1 MASAI
6 PILAPGTA
14 SANSS
19 NGDDN
24 NSPSVPAT
32 TSTATWPG
40 KATGSTAKTSG
51 SNPSSRPVSLTNS
64 NKNRTCRNVVIHGFC
79 KYEGKGCEFNH
90 DGGKPSASVSSPEI
104 SKAKLHANSPIFKP
118 SSLSAGTV
126 KAEAINAPEFV
137 PKSSQDANAQA
148 GPAYS
153 DPKQMAHPF
162 TSYGSMMP
170 SHTMGGMNNLTGGF
184 SQFGMNDMSMTG
196 SMQGNYYS
204 EGPVNNYYYQG
215 SGAMLHQPLQY
226 HLYNTPLPHVSNLL
240 PHQKTI
246 HGFFISD
253 NLREEL
259 HRKNETTLQTVNAQ
273 EYGIPEELH
282 EYHSLYPLEPAQEKS
297 TEVFGYQSSVY
308 KSMCSVDGRTYCL
321 RRIEGFRLTNELAMQ
336 TIEGWRRIR
345 HANIISVRE
354 AFTSKAFGDHSLIF
368 VYDYHPCSRTLYD
381 VHFGPQA
388 QLASQVVVGAPKNT
402 DHTIHE
408 RVLWSY
414 LIQLTS
420 ALKKIHSAGLAA
432 RLIDPTKILVTGKN
446 RVRLNCCGIMD
457 MLTFDSAPNVA
468 HLQQDDI
475 LNLGQ
480 LMLTLAC
487 KSLNATHNIPKSIE
501 YITQHYSQDL
511 KSIILFL
518 MSQPVPMKS
527 IDQIITTL
535 GPRILQEVN
544 DVQNANDMLE
554 SDLSRELENGR
565 LTRLLMKFGF
575 INERPE
581 FDMDPAWSETG
592 DRYIIKLFRDYVFH
606 QVDEAG
612 LPVLDV
618 AHVLTCLNK
627 LDAGV
632 DEKIVLMSRDELSC
646 LIVSYREI
654 KACIE
659 SAFRDLSKSK

>member
-1 MASAI
+1 MASANTKER
-6 PILAPGTA
+6 AA
-14 SANSS
+14 SST
-19 NGDDN
+19 
-24 NSPSVPAT
+24 T
-32 TSTATWPG
+32 TS
-40 KATGSTAKTSG
+40 
-51 SNPSSRPVSLTNS
+51 
-64 NKNRTCRNVVIHGFC
+64 
-79 KYEGKGCEFNH
+79 
-90 DGGKPSASVSSPEI
+90 
-104 SKAKLHANSPIFKP
+104 SKAKLHVNSPVFKP
-118 SSLSAGTV
+118 SSLSTGSV
-126 KAEAINAPEFV
+126 KPDAINAPEFV
-137 PKSSQDANAQA
+137 PKSSQDPNPQA
-148 GPAYS
+148 GPAYP
-153 DPKQMAHPF
+153 DPRQPAH
-162 TSYGSMMP
+162 SYASAMP
-170 SHTMGGMNNLTGGF
+170 NNLMNTLNSMTTSF
-184 SQFGMNDMSMTG
+184 SQYGINDISMAGSMTG
-196 SMQGNYYS
+196 NYYG
-204 EGPVNNYYYQG
+204 EAPVNNYYYQG
-215 SGAMLHQPLQY
+215 SAAMLHQPLQY

-253 NLREEL
+253 TLREEL
-259 HRKNETTLQTVNAQ
+259 HRKNETTLQTVNPQ
-273 EYGIPEELH
+273 EYGLPEEIH
-282 EYHSLYPLEPAQEKS
+282 EYHSLYPLDPTQEKS

-321 RRIEGFRLTNELAMQ
+321 RRIEGFRLSNELAMQ

-345 HANIISVRE
+345 HANIVSVRE

-402 DHTIHE
+402 DHNIHE

-414 LIQLTS
+414 LIQMTS

-446 RVRLNCCGIMD
+446 RIRLNCCGIMD
-457 MLTFDSAPNVA
+457 MLTFDSSPNVA

-487 KSLNATHNIPKSIE
+487 KSLTATHNIPKSID
-501 YITQHYSQDL
+501 YIAQHYSQDL
-511 KSIILFL
+511 KNIILFL
-518 MSQPVPMKS
+518 MSQPVPMKTV
-527 IDQIITTL
+527 DQVITML
-535 GPRILQEVN
+535 GARVLQEVN
-544 DVQNANDMLE
+544 DVQNANDVLE
-554 SDLSRELENGR
+554 SDLGRELENGR
-565 LTRLLMKFGF
+565 LARLLMKFGF

-606 QVDEAG
+606 QVDETG

>member
-1 MASAI
+1 MA
-6 PILAPGTA
+6 PPGTV
-14 SANSS
+14 SA
-19 NGDDN
+19 NGDD
-24 NSPSVPAT
+24 T
-32 TSTATWPG
+32 TSNNNNNASNNNGGSSVSATNAWTAKT
-40 KATGSTAKTSG
+40 TAKTSAL
-51 SNPSSRPVSLTNS
+51 NPTAKPVSLTNS
-64 NKNRTCRNVVIHGFC
+64 NKSRTCRNIVIHGFC

-90 DGGKPSASVSSPEI
+90 DVGKPAASTSSPEI
-104 SKAKLHANSPIFKP
+104 SKAKLHVNSPIFKP
-118 SSLSAGTV
+118 SSLSTSSV
-126 KAEAINAPEFV
+126 KADAINAPEFV
-137 PKSSQDANAQA
+137 PKSAQDNSLTAS
-148 GPAYS
+148 AYS
-153 DPKQMAHPF
+153 DPRQLAHPYA
-162 TSYGSMMP
+162 SP
-170 SHTMGGMNNLTGGF
+170 IQNNLISSMSNLSNNF
-184 SQFGMNDMSMTG
+184 SQFGMNDMSMPGTI
-196 SMQGNYYS
+196 QGNYYG
-204 EGPVNNYYYQG
+204 EGSMSGYYYQG

-253 NLREEL
+253 TLREEL
-259 HRKNETTLQTVNAQ
+259 HRKNEMILQTVSAQ
-273 EYGIPEELH
+273 EYGLPEELH
-282 EYHSLYPLEPAQEKS
+282 EYHSLYPLDLTQEKS

-308 KSMCSVDGRTYCL
+308 KSMCSVDGRTYAL

-336 TIEGWRRIR
+336 TIEGWRRMR
-345 HANIISVRE
+345 HANIVSIRE

-368 VYDYHPCSRTLYD
+368 VYDYHPCSKTLYD

-402 DHTIHE
+402 DHSIHE
-408 RVLWSY
+408 RILWSY

-480 LMLTLAC
+480 LMMTLAC
-487 KSLNATHNIPKSIE
+487 KSLTATHNISKSVD
-501 YITQHYSQDL
+501 YIAQHYTQDL
-511 KSIILFL
+511 KNMILFL
-518 MSQPVPMKS
+518 MSQPVPMKTV
-527 IDQIITTL
+527 DQIITML
-535 GPRILQEVN
+535 GPRVLQEIN
-544 DVQNANDMLE
+544 DVQNANDILE
-554 SDLSRELENGR
+554 SDLGRELENGR

>member
-1 MASAI
+1 MA
-6 PILAPGTA
+6 PPG
-14 SANSS
+14 SSSS
-19 NGDDN
+19 NSEEN
-24 NSPSVPAT
+24 NNPAPSAWV
-32 TSTATWPG
+32 S
-40 KATGSTAKTSG
+40 KTSSPTTAPKTVN
-51 SNPSSRPVSLTNS
+51 SNTAPTKPVSLTNS
-64 NKNRTCRNVVIHGFC
+64 NKSRTCRNIVIHGFC

-90 DGGKPSASVSSPEI
+90 DVNKPAAASTSSPEI
-104 SKAKLHANSPIFKP
+104 PKAKLHVNSPIFKP
-118 SSLSAGTV
+118 SNLSSGSV
-126 KAEAINAPEFV
+126 KAESINAPEFV
-137 PKSSQDANAQA
+137 PKQNHGMLARMEKSCNRARMQALKQSFSAPMQNNMAAN
-148 GPAYS
+148 
-153 DPKQMAHPF
+153 
-162 TSYGSMMP
+162 
-170 SHTMGGMNNLTGGF
+170 MNNLQNSF
-184 SQFGMNDMSMTG
+184 AQFGVNDMSMAGT
-196 SMQGNYYS
+196 MQGAYY
-204 EGPVNNYYYQG
+204 GDGGVNNYYYQG
-215 SGAMLHQPLQY
+215 SGAMMHQPLQY

-253 NLREEL
+253 SLREEL
-259 HRKNETTLQTVNAQ
+259 HRKNEMVLQTVNAHD
-273 EYGIPEELH
+273 YGLPEELH
-282 EYHSLYPLEPAQEKS
+282 EYHSLYPLDQVQEKS
-297 TEVFGYQSSVY
+297 TEVFGYPSSVY
-308 KSMCSVDGRTYCL
+308 KCMCSVDGKPYAL

-336 TIEGWRRIR
+336 TIEGWRRIK
-345 HANIISVRE
+345 HANIVSIRE

-368 VYDYHPCSRTLYD
+368 VYDYHPCSKTLYD
-381 VHFGPQA
+381 LHFGPQA
-388 QLASQVVVGAPKNT
+388 QLASQVLVGAKSADPV
-402 DHTIHE
+402 IHE
-408 RVLWSY
+408 RILWSY

-432 RLIDPTKILVTGKN
+432 RLIDPTKILVTSKN
-446 RVRLNCCGIMD
+446 RLRMNCCGIMD
-457 MLTFDSAPNVA
+457 MLTFDTAPNIA

-480 LMLTLAC
+480 LMMTLAC
-487 KSLNATHNIPKSIE
+487 KSLTATHNISMSID
-501 YITQHYSQDL
+501 YIAQHYSSDM
-511 KSIILFL
+511 KNMILFL
-518 MSQPVPMKS
+518 MSQPVPMKTV
-527 IDQIITTL
+527 DQIVSML
-535 GPRILQEVN
+535 GPRILQEIN
-544 DVQNANDMLE
+544 DVQNANDILE

-565 LTRLLMKFGF
+565 LARLLMKFGF

>member
-6 PILAPGTA
+6 PIMAPPSG
-14 SANSS
+14 SA
-19 NGDDN
+19 
-24 NSPSVPAT
+24 
-32 TSTATWPG
+32 TSTDESTPSAWTP
-40 KATGSTAKTSG
+40 KTSSSTAKATNNNG
-51 SNPSSRPVSLTNS
+51 APTKPVSLTNS
-64 NKNRTCRNVVIHGFC
+64 NKSRTCRNIVIHGFC

-90 DGGKPSASVSSPEI
+90 DINKPAASAPSPEI
-104 SKAKLHANSPIFKP
+104 PKAKLHVNSPIFKP
-118 SSLSAGTV
+118 SNLSSGSV
-126 KAEAINAPEFV
+126 KAESINAPEFV
-137 PKSSQDANAQA
+137 PKHSHESSAGNMQSFAAPMQANLVN
-148 GPAYS
+148 S
-153 DPKQMAHPF
+153 
-162 TSYGSMMP
+162 
-170 SHTMGGMNNLTGGF
+170 MNNLQGNF
-184 SQFGMNDMSMTG
+184 SQFGINDMSMG
-196 SMQGNYYS
+196 ASMQSTYY
-204 EGPVNNYYYQG
+204 GDGAVNNYYYQG
-215 SGAMLHQPLQY
+215 SGAMMQQPLQY

-253 NLREEL
+253 TLREEL
-259 HRKNETTLQTVNAQ
+259 HRKNEMILQTVNAQ
-273 EYGIPEELH
+273 DYGLPEELH
-282 EYHSLYPLEPAQEKS
+282 EYHSLYPLDLTQEKS

-308 KSMCSVDGRTYCL
+308 KCMCSVDGKTYAL

-336 TIEGWRRIR
+336 TIEGWRRIK
-345 HANIISVRE
+345 HANIVSIRE

-368 VYDYHPCSRTLYD
+368 VYDYHPCSKTLYD

-388 QLASQVVVGAPKNT
+388 QLASQVLVGAPKST
-402 DHTIHE
+402 DPVIQE
-408 RVLWSY
+408 RILWSY

-446 RVRLNCCGIMD
+446 RLRMNCCGIMD
-457 MLTFDSAPNVA
+457 MITFDTAPNIG

-480 LMLTLAC
+480 LMMTLAC
-487 KSLNATHNIPKSIE
+487 KSLTATHNISKSID
-501 YITQHYSQDL
+501 YIAQHYSQDM
-511 KSIILFL
+511 KNMILFL
-518 MSQPVPMKS
+518 MSQPVPMKTV
-527 IDQIITTL
+527 DQIISML
-535 GPRILQEVN
+535 GPRILQEIN
-544 DVQNANDMLE
+544 DVQNANDVLE

-565 LTRLLMKFGF
+565 LARLLMKFGF

>member
-6 PILAPGTA
+6 PIMAPPGNTNGGD
-14 SANSS
+14 NSS
-19 NGDDN
+19 
-24 NSPSVPAT
+24 SS
-32 TSTATWPG
+32 TSTTNAWTN
-40 KATGSTAKTSG
+40 KAVGSAAKGLSG
-51 SNPSSRPVSLTNS
+51 LNSSTKPVSLTNS
-64 NKNRTCRNVVIHGFC
+64 NKSRTCRNIVIHGYC
-79 KYEGKGCEFNH
+79 KFEGKGCEFNH
-90 DGGKPSASVSSPEI
+90 DVGKSAASMSSPEI
-104 SKAKLHANSPIFKP
+104 SKAKLHVNSPIFKP
-118 SSLSAGTV
+118 SNLSSGSV
-126 KAEAINAPEFV
+126 KVDAPEFV
-137 PKSSQDANAQA
+137 PKGSQDASSLSGA
-148 GPAYS
+148 AYA
-153 DPKQMAHPF
+153 DPRQMAHPYA
-162 TSYGSMMP
+162 S
-170 SHTMGGMNNLTGGF
+170 TMQNNLMSSMNNLSGNF
-184 SQFGMNDMSMTG
+184 SQFSISD
-196 SMQGNYYS
+196 
-204 EGPVNNYYYQG
+204 
-215 SGAMLHQPLQY
+215 LQY
-226 HLYNTPLPHVSNLL
+226 HLYNTPLPHVSNLS

-253 NLREEL
+253 ILREEL
-259 HRKNETTLQTVNAQ
+259 HRKNEMILQTVSSQ
-273 EYGIPEELH
+273 EYGLPEELH
-282 EYHSLYPLEPAQEKS
+282 EYHSLYPLDLTQEKS

-308 KSMCSVDGRTYCL
+308 KCMCSADGRTYAL

-336 TIEGWRRIR
+336 TIDGWRRIR
-345 HANIISVRE
+345 HANIVSIRE

-368 VYDYHPCSRTLYD
+368 VYDYHPCSKTLYD

-388 QLASQVVVGAPKNT
+388 QLASQVVLGASKNT
-402 DHTIHE
+402 EHNIHE
-408 RVLWSY
+408 RILWSY

-446 RVRLNCCGIMD
+446 RIRLNCCGIMD
-457 MLTFDSAPNVA
+457 MLTFDSAPNIA

-480 LMLTLAC
+480 LMMTLAC
-487 KSLNATHNIPKSIE
+487 KSLTATHNIQKSID
-501 YITQHYSQDL
+501 YISQNYTQDM
-511 KSIILFL
+511 KNVILFL
-518 MSQPVPMKS
+518 MSQPTPMKT
-527 IDQIITTL
+527 IDQVITML
-535 GPRILQEVN
+535 GSRVLQEIN
-544 DVQNANDMLE
+544 DVQNANDVLE

-618 AHVLTCLNK
+618 AHVLACLNK

>member
-1 MASAI
+1 MA
-6 PILAPGTA
+6 P
-14 SANSS
+14 
-19 NGDDN
+19 
-24 NSPSVPAT
+24 PSGS
-32 TSTATWPG
+32 TSTDESTPSAWTPKTSSSIA
-40 KATGSTAKTSG
+40 KATNNNGAPTKLTKAAPAATS
-51 SNPSSRPVSLTNS
+51 SSM
-64 NKNRTCRNVVIHGFC
+64 
-79 KYEGKGCEFNH
+79 
-90 DGGKPSASVSSPEI
+90 DSASMRAKVASSTTTLP
-104 SKAKLHANSPIFKP
+104 KAKLHVNSPIFKP
-118 SSLSAGTV
+118 SNLSSGSV
-126 KAEAINAPEFV
+126 KAESINAPEFV
-137 PKSSQDANAQA
+137 PKHSHESSAGNMYGDVRLMQPFAAPMQANMVN
-148 GPAYS
+148 S
-153 DPKQMAHPF
+153 
-162 TSYGSMMP
+162 
-170 SHTMGGMNNLTGGF
+170 MNNLQGNF
-184 SQFGMNDMSMTG
+184 SQFGINDMSMGG
-196 SMQGNYYS
+196 SMQSTYY
-204 EGPVNNYYYQG
+204 GDGAVNNYYYQG
-215 SGAMLHQPLQY
+215 SGAMMHQPLQY

-253 NLREEL
+253 TLREEL
-259 HRKNETTLQTVNAQ
+259 HRKNEMVLQTVNAQ
-273 EYGIPEELH
+273 DYGLPEELH
-282 EYHSLYPLEPAQEKS
+282 EYHSLYPLDMTQEKS

-308 KSMCSVDGRTYCL
+308 KCMCSVDGKTYAL

-336 TIEGWRRIR
+336 TIEGWRRIK
-345 HANIISVRE
+345 HANIVSIRE

-368 VYDYHPCSRTLYD
+368 VYDYHPCSKTLYD

-388 QLASQVVVGAPKNT
+388 QLASQVLVGAPKST
-402 DHTIHE
+402 DPVIQE
-408 RVLWSY
+408 RILWSY

-446 RVRLNCCGIMD
+446 RLRMNCCGIMD
-457 MLTFDSAPNVA
+457 MITFDTAPNIG

-480 LMLTLAC
+480 LMMTLAC
-487 KSLNATHNIPKSIE
+487 KSLTATHNISKSID
-501 YITQHYSQDL
+501 YIAQHYTQDM
-511 KSIILFL
+511 KNMILFL
-518 MSQPVPMKS
+518 MSQPVPMKTV
-527 IDQIITTL
+527 DQIISML
-535 GPRILQEVN
+535 GPRILQEIN
-544 DVQNANDMLE
+544 DVQNANDVLE
-554 SDLSRELENGR
+554 SDLGRELENGR
-565 LTRLLMKFGF
+565 LARLLMKFGF

>member
-1 MASAI
+1 MPPPGSASA
-6 PILAPGTA
+6 A
-14 SANSS
+14 SAGSSGDQTNS
-19 NGDDN
+19 
-24 NSPSVPAT
+24 
-32 TSTATWPG
+32 TSTNAWTS
-40 KATGSTAKTSG
+40 KTTTAAKSSTTQNASAK
-51 SNPSSRPVSLTNS
+51 PVSLTNS
-64 NKNRTCRNVVIHGFC
+64 NKARTCRNIVIHGFC
-79 KYEGKGCEFNH
+79 KFEGKGCEFNH
-90 DGGKPSASVSSPEI
+90 DVGKPATSVPSPEI
-104 SKAKLHANSPIFKP
+104 SKAKLHVNSPIFKP
-118 SSLSAGTV
+118 SNLSSGSV
-126 KAEAINAPEFV
+126 KAESINAPEFI
-137 PKSSQDANAQA
+137 
-148 GPAYS
+148 
-153 DPKQMAHPF
+153 PKQNQDPNAATAGAYTDSRPMSQSFASPMQN
-162 TSYGSMMP
+162 SLMGSI
-170 SHTMGGMNNLTGGF
+170 NNLSGNF
-184 SQFGMNDMSMTG
+184 SQFGINDMSMAAA
-196 SMQGNYYS
+196 MPGNYYG
-204 EGPVNNYYYQG
+204 EGAANNYYYQG
-215 SGAMLHQPLQY
+215 TGAMLHQPLQY

-253 NLREEL
+253 SLREEL
-259 HRKNETTLQTVNAQ
+259 HRKNEMILQTVNAQ
-273 EYGIPEELH
+273 EYGLPEELH
-282 EYHSLYPLEPAQEKS
+282 EYHSLYPLDVTQERS

-308 KSMCSVDGRTYCL
+308 KCMCSQDGRTYAL

-345 HANIISVRE
+345 HANIVSIRE
-354 AFTSKAFGDHSLIF
+354 AFTSKAFGDHSLVF
-368 VYDYHPCSRTLYD
+368 VYDYHPCSKTLYD
-381 VHFGPQA
+381 VHFGAQA
-388 QLASQVVVGAPKNT
+388 QLASQVVVGAPKNA
-402 DHTIHE
+402 DIIHE
-408 RVLWSY
+408 RILWSY

-420 ALKKIHSAGLAA
+420 ALKKIHSSGLAA

-457 MLTFDSAPNVA
+457 MLTFDTAPNVA

-480 LMLTLAC
+480 LMMTLAC
-487 KSLNATHNIPKSIE
+487 KSLTATHNIQKSID
-501 YITQHYSQDL
+501 YISQTYSQDM
-511 KSIILFL
+511 KNIILFL
-518 MSQPVPMKS
+518 MSQPVPMKTV
-527 IDQIITTL
+527 DQIITML
-535 GPRILQEVN
+535 GPRVLQEIN
-544 DVQNANDMLE
+544 DVQNANDVLE
-554 SDLSRELENGR
+554 SDLGRELENGR
-565 LTRLLMKFGF
+565 LARLLMKFGF

>member
-6 PILAPGTA
+6 PIMAPPGTVA
-14 SANSS
+14 AAAA
-19 NGDDN
+19 GDDN
-24 NSPSVPAT
+24 NTLSTPAAANAW
-32 TSTATWPG
+32 TSKAPG
-40 KATGSTAKTSG
+40 PVSKSSAALNASAK
-51 SNPSSRPVSLTNS
+51 PVSLTNS
-64 NKNRTCRNVVIHGFC
+64 NKTRTCRNIVIHGFC

-90 DGGKPSASVSSPEI
+90 DVNKPAASIPSPEL
-104 SKAKLHANSPIFKP
+104 SKAKLHVNSPIFKP
-118 SSLSAGTV
+118 SNLSSGSV
-126 KAEAINAPEFV
+126 KADSINAPEFV
-137 PKSSQDANAQA
+137 PKSSQDATSLA
-148 GPAYS
+148 GVAYTES
-153 DPKQMAHPF
+153 RQMAHPYA
-162 TSYGSMMP
+162 S
-170 SHTMGGMNNLTGGF
+170 TMQSSLMSSMNNLSGSF
-184 SQFGMNDMSMTG
+184 SQFGMNDMSMSG
-196 SMQGNYYS
+196 PMQGNYYG
-204 EGPVNNYYYQG
+204 EGSVNNYYYQG

-253 NLREEL
+253 SLREEL
-259 HRKNETTLQTVNAQ
+259 HRKNEMILQAVNAQ
-273 EYGIPEELH
+273 EYGLPEELH
-282 EYHSLYPLEPAQEKS
+282 EYHSLYPLDLTQEKS

-308 KSMCSVDGRTYCL
+308 KSMCSVDGRTYAL

-345 HANIISVRE
+345 HANIVSIRE

-368 VYDYHPCSRTLYD
+368 VYDYHPCSKTLYD

-388 QLASQVVVGAPKNT
+388 QLASQVVVGAAKNT
-402 DHTIHE
+402 DHIIHE
-408 RVLWSY
+408 RILWSY

-420 ALKKIHSAGLAA
+420 ALKKIHSAGVAA

-457 MLTFDSAPNVA
+457 MLTYDSAPNIA

-480 LMLTLAC
+480 LMMTLAC
-487 KSLNATHNIPKSIE
+487 KSLTATHSISKSID
-501 YITQHYSQDL
+501 YIAQHYSQDM
-511 KSIILFL
+511 KNMILFL
-518 MSQPVPMKS
+518 MSQPVPMKTV
-527 IDQIITTL
+527 DQIITML
-535 GPRILQEVN
+535 GPRVLQEIN
-544 DVQNANDMLE
+544 DVQNANDVLE
-554 SDLSRELENGR
+554 SDLGRELENGR
-565 LTRLLMKFGF
+565 LARLLMKFGF

>member
-1 MASAI
+1 MA
-6 PILAPGTA
+6 PPGTT
-14 SANSS
+14 SA

-24 NSPSVPAT
+24 TPSSSSAT
-32 TSTATWPG
+32 TAWATKPTAAA
-40 KATGSTAKTSG
+40 ATKPAVALNPAAK
-51 SNPSSRPVSLTNS
+51 PVTLTNS
-64 NKNRTCRNVVIHGFC
+64 NKTRTCRNIVIHGFC

-90 DGGKPSASVSSPEI
+90 DVGKPAASTPSPEI
-104 SKAKLHANSPIFKP
+104 SKAKLHVNSPIFKP
-118 SSLSAGTV
+118 SNLSSGSV
-126 KAEAINAPEFV
+126 KADSINAPEFV
-137 PKSSQDANAQA
+137 PKSTQDVNTLTGA
-148 GPAYS
+148 AYS
-153 DPKQMAHPF
+153 DPRPM
-162 TSYGSMMP
+162 
-170 SHTMGGMNNLTGGF
+170 SHTYASSMQNNLMSSMNNLTGNF
-184 SQFGMNDMSMTG
+184 SQFGINDASMAG
-196 SMQGNYYS
+196 SMQGNYYG
-204 EGPVNNYYYQG
+204 EGSVNNYYYQG
-215 SGAMLHQPLQY
+215 SGAMLQPLQY
-226 HLYNTPLPHVSNLL
+226 HLYNTPLPHISNLL

-253 NLREEL
+253 TLREEL
-259 HRKNETTLQTVNAQ
+259 HRKNEMILQTVSSQ
-273 EYGIPEELH
+273 EYGLPEELH
-282 EYHSLYPLEPAQEKS
+282 EYHSLYPLDLTQDKS

-308 KSMCSVDGRTYCL
+308 KSMCSVDGRTYAL
-321 RRIEGFRLTNELAMQ
+321 RRIEGFRLSNELAMQ
-336 TIEGWRRIR
+336 TIEAWRRIR
-345 HANIISVRE
+345 HANIVSIRE

-368 VYDYHPCSRTLYD
+368 VYDYHPCSKTLYD

-408 RVLWSY
+408 RILWSY

-420 ALKKIHSAGLAA
+420 ALKKIHSTGLAA

-446 RVRLNCCGIMD
+446 RIRLNCCGIMD
-457 MLTFDSAPNVA
+457 MLTFDPAPNIA
-468 HLQQDDI
+468 HLQQNDI

-480 LMLTLAC
+480 LMMTLAC
-487 KSLNATHNIPKSIE
+487 KSLTATHNIQKSVD
-501 YITQHYSQDL
+501 YIAQHYSQDM
-511 KSIILFL
+511 KNMILFL
-518 MSQPVPMKS
+518 MSQPVPTKTV
-527 IDQIITTL
+527 DQVITML
-535 GPRILQEVN
+535 GPRVLQEIN
-544 DVQNANDMLE
+544 DVQNANDVLE
-554 SDLSRELENGR
+554 SDLGRELENGR

>member
-6 PILAPGTA
+6 PIMPPPGSTTVNTVDQTSNPSA
-14 SANSS
+14 SANPWAS
-19 NGDDN
+19 
-24 NSPSVPAT
+24 
-32 TSTATWPG
+32 
-40 KATGSTAKTSG
+40 K
-51 SNPSSRPVSLTNS
+51 PSSASAKPAPQNSSAKPVSLTNS
-64 NKNRTCRNVVIHGFC
+64 NKARTCRNIVIHGFC

-90 DGGKPSASVSSPEI
+90 DVGKPATSVSSPEL
-104 SKAKLHANSPIFKP
+104 SKAKLHVNSPIFKP
-118 SSLSAGTV
+118 SNLSSGSGFV
-126 KAEAINAPEFV
+126 KAEAINAPEFI
-137 PKSSQDANAQA
+137 PKQNQDANALAA
-148 GPAYS
+148 GAYAADARPVHS
-153 DPKQMAHPF
+153 TQSFASPIQNSLM
-162 TSYGSMMP
+162 GSI
-170 SHTMGGMNNLTGGF
+170 NNLSGNF
-184 SQFGMNDMSMTG
+184 SQFGINDMSMAGAMT
-196 SMQGNYYS
+196 GNYYG
-204 EGPVNNYYYQG
+204 EGATNSYYYQG
-215 SGAMLHQPLQY
+215 SGSMLHQPLQY

-253 NLREEL
+253 SLREEL
-259 HRKNETTLQTVNAQ
+259 HRKNEMILQTVNAQ
-273 EYGIPEELH
+273 EYGLPEELH
-282 EYHSLYPLEPAQEKS
+282 EYHSLYPLDLTQERS

-308 KSMCSVDGRTYCL
+308 KSTCSQDGRTYAL

-336 TIEGWRRIR
+336 TIESWRRIR
-345 HANIISVRE
+345 HANIVSIRE
-354 AFTSKAFGDHSLIF
+354 AFTSKAFGDHSLVF
-368 VYDYHPCSRTLYD
+368 VYDYHPCSKTLYD
-381 VHFGPQA
+381 VHFGAQA
-388 QLASQVVVGAPKNT
+388 QLASQVVVGGSKSA
-402 DHTIHE
+402 DVIHE

-420 ALKKIHSAGLAA
+420 ALKKIHSSGLAA

-457 MLTFDSAPNVA
+457 MLTFDTAPNIA

-480 LMLTLAC
+480 LMMTLAC
-487 KSLNATHNIPKSIE
+487 KSLTATHNIQKSID
-501 YITQHYSQDL
+501 YISQTYSQDM

-518 MSQPVPMKS
+518 MSQPVPMKTV
-527 IDQIITTL
+527 DQIITML
-535 GPRILQEVN
+535 GSRVLQEIN
-544 DVQNANDMLE
+544 DVQNANDILE
-554 SDLSRELENGR
+554 SDLGRELENGR
-565 LTRLLMKFGF
+565 LARLLMKFGF

>member
-1 MASAI
+1 MAPPSGSA
-6 PILAPGTA
+6 
-14 SANSS
+14 
-19 NGDDN
+19 
-24 NSPSVPAT
+24 
-32 TSTATWPG
+32 TSTDESTPSAWTP
-40 KATGSTAKTSG
+40 KTSSSTAKATNNNG
-51 SNPSSRPVSLTNS
+51 APTKPVSLTNS
-64 NKNRTCRNVVIHGFC
+64 NKSRTCRNIVIHGFC

-90 DGGKPSASVSSPEI
+90 DIQYLMTAEVGSRSVISYVSSVGVLEEI
-104 SKAKLHANSPIFKP
+104 LHIVELQRPKAKLHVNSPIFKP
-118 SSLSAGTV
+118 SNLSSGSV
-126 KAEAINAPEFV
+126 KAESINAPEFV
-137 PKSSQDANAQA
+137 PKHSHESSAGNMQSFAAPMQANLVN
-148 GPAYS
+148 S
-153 DPKQMAHPF
+153 
-162 TSYGSMMP
+162 
-170 SHTMGGMNNLTGGF
+170 MNNLQGNF
-184 SQFGMNDMSMTG
+184 SQFGINDMSMG
-196 SMQGNYYS
+196 ASMQSTYY
-204 EGPVNNYYYQG
+204 GDGAVNNYYYQG
-215 SGAMLHQPLQY
+215 SGAMMQQPLQY

-253 NLREEL
+253 TLREEL
-259 HRKNETTLQTVNAQ
+259 HRKNEMILQTVNAQ
-273 EYGIPEELH
+273 DYGLPEELH
-282 EYHSLYPLEPAQEKS
+282 EYHSLYPLDLTQEKS

-308 KSMCSVDGRTYCL
+308 KCMCSVDGKTYAL

-336 TIEGWRRIR
+336 TIEGWRRIK
-345 HANIISVRE
+345 HANIVSIRE

-368 VYDYHPCSRTLYD
+368 VYDYHPCSKTLYD

-388 QLASQVVVGAPKNT
+388 QLASQVLVGAPKST
-402 DHTIHE
+402 DPVIQE
-408 RVLWSY
+408 RILWSY

-446 RVRLNCCGIMD
+446 RLRMNCCGIMD
-457 MLTFDSAPNVA
+457 MITFDTAPNIG

-480 LMLTLAC
+480 LMMTLAC
-487 KSLNATHNIPKSIE
+487 KSLTATHNISKSID
-501 YITQHYSQDL
+501 YIAQHYSQDM
-511 KSIILFL
+511 KNMILFL
-518 MSQPVPMKS
+518 MSQPVPMKTV
-527 IDQIITTL
+527 DQIISML
-535 GPRILQEVN
+535 GPRILQEIN
-544 DVQNANDMLE
+544 DVQNANDVLE

-565 LTRLLMKFGF
+565 LARLLMKFGF

>member
-1 MASAI
+1 MSI
-6 PILAPGTA
+6 PGA
-14 SANSS
+14 
-19 NGDDN
+19 
-24 NSPSVPAT
+24 VP
-32 TSTATWPG
+32 
-40 KATGSTAKTSG
+40 
-51 SNPSSRPVSLTNS
+51 
-64 NKNRTCRNVVIHGFC
+64 
-79 KYEGKGCEFNH
+79 
-90 DGGKPSASVSSPEI
+90 
-104 SKAKLHANSPIFKP
+104 
-118 SSLSAGTV
+118 
-126 KAEAINAPEFV
+126 
-137 PKSSQDANAQA
+137 
-148 GPAYS
+148 
-153 DPKQMAHPF
+153 
-162 TSYGSMMP
+162 
-170 SHTMGGMNNLTGGF
+170 
-184 SQFGMNDMSMTG
+184 
-196 SMQGNYYS
+196 GNYYA
-204 EGPVNNYYYQG
+204 EGSMNNYYFQG
-215 SGAMLHQPLQY
+215 GGTMVQQPLQY
-226 HLYNTPLPHVSNLL
+226 HLYNTPLPHVSNLS

-253 NLREEL
+253 SLREEL
-259 HRKNETTLQTVNAQ
+259 HRKNEMILQTVNAQ
-273 EYGIPEELH
+273 EYGLPEELH
-282 EYHSLYPLEPAQEKS
+282 EYHSLYPLDLTQEKS

-308 KSMCSVDGRTYCL
+308 KCMCSVDGRTYAL
-321 RRIEGFRLTNELAMQ
+321 RRIEGFRLTNEQAMQ
-336 TIEGWRRIR
+336 TIDGWRRIK
-345 HANIISVRE
+345 HANIVSIKE

-368 VYDYHPCSRTLYD
+368 VYDYHPCSKTLYD

-388 QLASQVVVGAPKNT
+388 QLASQVVVGVPKT
-402 DHTIHE
+402 SDHIIHE
-408 RVLWSY
+408 RILWSY

-420 ALKKIHSAGLAA
+420 ALKKIHSVGLAA

-446 RVRLNCCGIMD
+446 RIRLNCCGVMD

-480 LMLTLAC
+480 LMMTLAC
-487 KSLNATHNIPKSIE
+487 KSLTATHNISKSVE

-511 KSIILFL
+511 KNMILYL
-518 MSQPVPMKS
+518 MSQPVPMKTV
-527 IDQIITTL
+527 DQIITML
-535 GPRILQEVN
+535 GPRVLQEIN
-544 DVQNANDMLE
+544 DVQNANDILE
-554 SDLSRELENGR
+554 SDLGRELENGR
-565 LTRLLMKFGF
+565 LVRLLMKFGF

>member
-6 PILAPGTA
+6 PIMAPPGTA
-14 SANSS
+14 AE
-19 NGDDN
+19 G
-24 NSPSVPAT
+24 SPSTPAAA
-32 TSTATWPG
+32 TSTNAWTA
-40 KATGSTAKTSG
+40 KATAAAAASPAASKASQPAK
-51 SNPSSRPVSLTNS
+51 PVSLTNS
-64 NKNRTCRNVVIHGFC
+64 NKNRTCRNIVIHGFC

-90 DGGKPSASVSSPEI
+90 DVNKPAAVASPEI
-104 SKAKLHANSPIFKP
+104 SKAKLHVNSPIFKP
-118 SSLSAGTV
+118 ANISSGSV
-126 KAEAINAPEFV
+126 KAESINAPEFV
-137 PKSSQDANAQA
+137 PKSSQGIVDQQGVQSFAPPMQNSLA
-148 GPAYS
+148 
-153 DPKQMAHPF
+153 
-162 TSYGSMMP
+162 GSMSGLP
-170 SHTMGGMNNLTGGF
+170 TAPYAQF
-184 SQFGMNDMSMTG
+184 SDMSLQG
-196 SMQGNYYS
+196 SMSTPYFDGS
-204 EGPVNNYYYQG
+204 ASGYYYQG
-215 SGAMLHQPLQY
+215 SGAMMHQPLQY

-240 PHQKTI
+240 PHQRTI
-246 HGFFISD
+246 HGFFIADS
-253 NLREEL
+253 LREEL
-259 HRKNETTLQTVNAQ
+259 HRKNEVILQTVNAQ
-273 EYGIPEELH
+273 EYGLPEELH
-282 EYHSLYPLEPAQEKS
+282 EYHSLYPLDQTQEKS

-308 KSMCSVDGRTYCL
+308 KCMCSVDGRTYAL

-336 TIEGWRRIR
+336 MIESWRRIR
-345 HANIISVRE
+345 HANIVSIRE

-368 VYDYHPCSRTLYD
+368 VYDYHPCSKTLYD

-388 QLASQVVVGAPKNT
+388 QLASQVLVGAPKT
-402 DHTIHE
+402 TEPVIHE
-408 RVLWSY
+408 RILWSY

-446 RVRLNCCGIMD
+446 RIRMNCCGIMD
-457 MLTFDSAPNVA
+457 MLTFDAAPNLA

-480 LMLTLAC
+480 LLMTLAC
-487 KSLNATHNIPKSIE
+487 KSLTATHNITKSID
-501 YITQHYSQDL
+501 YISRHYSSDL
-511 KSIILFL
+511 KNMILFL
-518 MSQPVPMKS
+518 MSQPVPMKTV
-527 IDQIITTL
+527 DQIITML
-535 GPRILQEVN
+535 GPRVLQEIN
-544 DVQNANDMLE
+544 DVQDANDVLE

-565 LTRLLMKFGF
+565 LVRLMMKFGF

-632 DEKIVLMSRDELSC
+632 EEKIVLMSRDELSC

>member
-1 MASAI
+1 M
-6 PILAPGTA
+6 PPPGTV
-14 SANSS
+14 SA
-19 NGDDN
+19 NGDDTSSN
-24 NSPSVPAT
+24 NNNNGSSNNTAQS
-32 TSTATWPG
+32 TSTTNAWTT
-40 KATGSTAKTSG
+40 KTTAKTTAL
-51 SNPSSRPVSLTNS
+51 NPSTKPVSLTNS
-64 NKNRTCRNVVIHGFC
+64 NKSRTCRNIVIHGFC

-90 DGGKPSASVSSPEI
+90 DVSKPAASTSSPEI
-104 SKAKLHANSPIFKP
+104 SKPKLHVNSPIFKP
-118 SSLSAGTV
+118 SNLSTGSV
-126 KAEAINAPEFV
+126 KADAINAPEFI
-137 PKSSQDANAQA
+137 PKSAQDNSAPTS
-148 GPAYS
+148 GYS
-153 DPKQMAHPF
+153 DPRQLAHPYASPIQN
-162 TSYGSMMP
+162 TLISSV
-170 SHTMGGMNNLTGGF
+170 NNLSNNF
-184 SQFGMNDMSMTG
+184 SQFGMNDISMTG
-196 SMQGNYYS
+196 SMQGNYYG
-204 EGPVNNYYYQG
+204 EGSMSGYYYQG
-215 SGAMLHQPLQY
+215 SGALLHQPLQY

-253 NLREEL
+253 TLREEL
-259 HRKNETTLQTVNAQ
+259 HRKNEMILQTVNAQ
-273 EYGIPEELH
+273 EYGLPEEIH
-282 EYHSLYPLEPAQEKS
+282 EYHSLYPLDLTQEKS

-308 KSMCSVDGRTYCL
+308 KSMCSVDGRTYAL
-321 RRIEGFRLTNELAMQ
+321 RRIEGFRLTNEQAMQ
-336 TIEGWRRIR
+336 TIEGWRRLR
-345 HANIISVRE
+345 HANIVSIRE

-368 VYDYHPCSRTLYD
+368 VYDYHPCSKTLFD

-388 QLASQVVVGAPKNT
+388 QLASQVVVGAPKST

-408 RVLWSY
+408 RILWSY

-457 MLTFDSAPNVA
+457 MLTYDSAPNVA

-480 LMLTLAC
+480 LMMTLAC
-487 KSLNATHNIPKSIE
+487 KSLTATHNISKSVD
-501 YITQHYSQDL
+501 YIAQHYTQDM
-511 KSIILFL
+511 KNMILFL
-518 MSQPVPMKS
+518 MSQPVPMKTV
-527 IDQIITTL
+527 DQIITML
-535 GPRILQEVN
+535 GPRVLQEIN
-544 DVQNANDMLE
+544 DVQNANDVLE
-554 SDLSRELENGR
+554 SDLGRELENGR

>member
-6 PILAPGTA
+6 PIMPPPGTA
-14 SANSS
+14 TAAGEETNASS
-19 NGDDN
+19 SSTN
-24 NSPSVPAT
+24 AWQK
-32 TSTATWPG
+32 STATGPT
-40 KATGSTAKTSG
+40 KTTVSSTTPK
-51 SNPSSRPVSLTNS
+51 PVSLTNS
-64 NKNRTCRNVVIHGFC
+64 NKTRTCRNIVIHGFC

-90 DGGKPSASVSSPEI
+90 DVGKPATSVPSPEI
-104 SKAKLHANSPIFKP
+104 SKAKLHVNSPIFKP
-118 SSLSAGTV
+118 SNLSSGSV
-126 KAEAINAPEFV
+126 KAESINAPEFV
-137 PKSSQDANAQA
+137 PKHSQVDSNSAA
-148 GPAYS
+148 GGAFQDNRPMVQS
-153 DPKQMAHPF
+153 FVSPMQNSLM
-162 TSYGSMMP
+162 GSM
-170 SHTMGGMNNLTGGF
+170 SNLAGNF
-184 SQFGMNDMSMTG
+184 SQFGMGDMSMG
-196 SMQGNYYS
+196 GPMSGNYYG
-204 EGPVNNYYYQG
+204 EGSVNNYYYQA

-253 NLREEL
+253 TLREEL
-259 HRKNETTLQTVNAQ
+259 HKKNEMVLQTVNAQ
-273 EYGIPEELH
+273 DYGLPEDLH
-282 EYHSLYPLEPAQEKS
+282 EYHSLYPLDLTQEKS

-308 KSMCSVDGRTYCL
+308 KCMCSEDGKTYAL
-321 RRIEGFRLTNELAMQ
+321 RRIEGFRLTNEVAMQ
-336 TIEGWRRIR
+336 TIEGWRRIK
-345 HANIISVRE
+345 HANIVSIRE

-368 VYDYHPCSRTLYD
+368 VYDYHPCSKTLYD

-388 QLASQVVVGAPKNT
+388 QLASQVVVGAPKTT
-402 DHTIHE
+402 DHVIPE
-408 RVLWSY
+408 RTLWSY

-446 RVRLNCCGIMD
+446 RVRMNCCGIMD
-457 MLTFDSAPNVA
+457 MLTFDTAPNIA

-480 LMLTLAC
+480 LMMTLAC
-487 KSLNATHNIPKSIE
+487 KSLTATHNISKSID
-501 YITQHYSQDL
+501 YIAQTYTQEM
-511 KSIILFL
+511 KNMILFL
-518 MSQPVPMKS
+518 MSQPVPMKTV
-527 IDQIITTL
+527 DQIISML
-535 GPRILQEVN
+535 GPRIMQEINEVQTAN
-544 DVQNANDMLE
+544 DVLE
-554 SDLSRELENGR
+554 SDLGRELENGR
-565 LTRLLMKFGF
+565 LTRLMIKFGF

-654 KACIE
+654 KACID